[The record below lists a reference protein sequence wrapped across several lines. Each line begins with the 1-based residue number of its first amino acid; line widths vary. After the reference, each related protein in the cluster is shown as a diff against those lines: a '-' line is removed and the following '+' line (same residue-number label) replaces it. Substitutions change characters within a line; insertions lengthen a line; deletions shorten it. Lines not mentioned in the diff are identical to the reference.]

1 MPGRR
6 KLGEVMRRIRHG
18 LAIADSGDLHALEV
32 VRMDLAEIQ
41 RIADVHEDVPVGCA
55 RQMGVLARATAQ
67 ELGHL
72 LHSQGSDTAEILETV
87 RGLIDE
93 VEDMIMQLESP
104 NAIPTA
110 APQPGASA
118 VSEQEKVIPQE
129 DVPMVLDFV
138 AEAREHLDAVE
149 TGLAGLEARPDD
161 RLVIQRIFQAFH
173 TIKGMA
179 GFLNLPD
186 IGALARSTE
195 NLLDMAHK
203 DKLILQGLI
212 LEAMFE
218 STDQIKERVAL
229 LRECAVA
236 GRPLPPPRTLADLLI
251 RLHTLSQSEVPKA
264 KAS

>member
-1 MPGRR
+1 
-6 KLGEVMRRIRHG
+6 V
-18 LAIADSGDLHALEV
+18 
-32 VRMDLAEIQ
+32 
-41 RIADVHEDVPVGCA
+41 EDVIVK
-55 RQMGVLARATAQ
+55 
-67 ELGHL
+67 
-72 LHSQGSDTAEILETV
+72 
-87 RGLIDE
+87 
-93 VEDMIMQLESP
+93 LESP
-104 NAIPTA
+104 NSIPTA
-110 APQPGASA
+110 TPRPAASD
-118 VSEQEKVIPQE
+118 VSKQEKVIPQE

-138 AEAREHLDAVE
+138 AEAREHLDTVE
-149 TGLAGLEARPDD
+149 TGLAGLGAQPGDSE
-161 RLVIQRIFQAFH
+161 VIQRIFRAFH

-186 IGALARSTE
+186 IGALARSAE

-251 RLHTLSQSEVPKA
+251 RLHTLAHSEAPKA
-264 KAS
+264 KGLL